1 MKTVTTIAAL
11 RAEIVSCR
19 SRRQTIGF
27 VPTMGSLHDGHLSLI
42 RTAKKSCDIVVVSVF
57 VNPAQFGPS
66 EDFARYPRDLKQDS
80 LLAEEA
86 GCSILF
92 VPETAEMY
100 ADRASTYVLVEGI
113 SSVLEGRFRPTHFQ
127 GVTTV
132 VCKLF
137 NIVNADKA
145 FFGQKDAQ
153 QCVVVKKMV
162 KELNIPVDIE
172 IVPTVR
178 ESDGLAKSS
187 RNIYLSP
194 EERLSAPVL
203 FQSLRFAGN
212 LITRGETDAEK
223 ITSQMKQMI
232 MLKNPAAIDYSEI
245 VDADSLEPVK
255 TIRPGQTIL
264 IVLAVRFGTTRLIDN
279 IILTT

>member
-1 MKTVTTIAAL
+1 M
-11 RAEIVSCR
+11 
-19 SRRQTIGF
+19 GF
-27 VPTMGSLHDGHLSLI
+27 LHDGHLSLI
-42 RTAKKSCDIVVVSVF
+42 RTAKKKCDIVVVSIF
-57 VNPAQFGPS
+57 VNPTQFGPS

-80 LLAEEA
+80 RLAQEA
-86 GCSILF
+86 GCDILF
-92 VPETAEMY
+92 VPDTAEIY
-100 ADRASTYVLVEGI
+100 NERASTFVVVEGI
-113 SSVLEGRFRPTHFQ
+113 SAVLEGRFRPTHFQ
-127 GVTTV
+127 GVTTI

-137 NIVNADKA
+137 NIVHADKA

-162 KELNIPVDIE
+162 KELNIPVEIE

-178 ESDGLAKSS
+178 EMDGLAKSS

-203 FQSLRFAGN
+203 FQSLRFAGD
-212 LITRGETDAEK
+212 LVTQGETDAEK

-232 MLKNPAAIDYSEI
+232 MLKNPSAIDYGEI

-255 TIRPGQTIL
+255 TILPGKTIL
-264 IVLAVRFGTTRLIDN
+264 VVLAVRFGTTRLIDN